1 MPVTAAAPAPEAV
14 CVGETMA
21 VLVPEQ
27 PGPLEAAEFFSR
39 TVGGAE
45 SNVACGLAALGVA
58 SGWISR
64 VGADGFGRLVLA
76 QLTARGVDTSAVVI
90 DPHRPTGLYVKE
102 IGGGTGSPHD
112 LGPGHS
118 KLHYYRSDSA
128 ASALEP
134 ATLETPAAAASLA
147 GARLV
152 HLTGITA
159 GLGYRAGRDGG
170 KRLVEAALDQRRPGQ
185 LVSFDLNWRPA
196 LWHRHGGP
204 GPGQAPAEILAGL
217 ADRADVVLLG
227 SDEAELVFGTGDPRR
242 LRALLPHPR
251 ILVVKDSGHGVTAFD
266 DANEGEDGMVTE
278 SALSVEVVEPIGAG
292 DAFAAGYLAG
302 LLRGYDQRRRIR
314 LGHLCAAAVL
324 VVPGDQGAPPR
335 AEVLETLLDS
345 SPAHWAA
352 TRANSAALSSPA
364 LDGPAAHGGSAPLAD
379 SAVVGDPRVPLPTS
393 SPKVAP

>member
-1 MPVTAAAPAPEAV
+1 MPVTAAAPTPEAV
-14 CVGETMA
+14 CVGESMA
-21 VLVPEQ
+21 VLVPEL
-27 PGPLEAAEFFSR
+27 PGPLERSELFRR

-45 SNVACGLAALGVA
+45 SNVACGLAALGVP

-64 VGADGFGRLVLA
+64 VGADGFGRLVLE
-76 QLTARGVDTSAVVI
+76 QLAERGVDTSAVVI

-102 IGGGTGSPHD
+102 IGGRTGSPHD
-112 LGPGHS
+112 LGPGVS

-134 ATLETPAAAASLA
+134 ATLETPEAVSSLA

-170 KRLVEAALDQRRPGQ
+170 RRLVEAALEHRRPGQ

-204 GPGQAPAEILAGL
+204 GPGPKPAEILAAI

-227 SDEAELVFGTGDPRR
+227 SDEAELVFGTGDPQH

-251 ILVVKDSGHGVTAFD
+251 VLVVKNSGHSVTAFD
-266 DANEGEDGMVTE
+266 DASEGAEAMVTE
-278 SALSVEVVEPIGAG
+278 PALSVEVVEPIGAG

-314 LGHLCAAAVL
+314 LGHLCAASVL
-324 VVPGDQGAPPR
+324 VVPGDHGTPPHP
-335 AEVLETLLDS
+335 EVLDALLNC
-345 SPAHWAA
+345 PPEHWAA
-352 TRANSAALSSPA
+352 TRASAAAFNSPA
-364 LDGPAAHGGSAPLAD
+364 FDGS
-379 SAVVGDPRVPLPTS
+379 RVPPQTG
-393 SPKVAP
+393 SPKVTP